1 MTNPL
6 KLSLIFILSF
16 TAGASAEPPTENTQT
31 TQSVRYFQVGQRYT
45 YMNTLLKLVLEQS
58 RDKFGPFQ
66 LEAVSDMTH
75 RRGRASLIQGDRI
88 DVMASAVNACLLE
101 LLRPIPIPIERG
113 LLGYRVF
120 FVNKQRADEFSAINS
135 LNELNQSFSAGF
147 GSGWVDHQILVF
159 NQVPVVASS
168 YYTSLFKMLAAGR
181 FDYFPRGINEI
192 WLEHEQFGKI
202 FPNLGIERKLAF
214 YYPYPR
220 FFFVNKHNAILAER
234 IEFGL
239 KKIRNN
245 GLFQELF
252 EHHHQNAIEQTK
264 ISQRRVFE
272 LDNPLLPAGIPKPD
286 TSSWLPQNKLIKH
299 SQGRPIDSPPPRL
312 FNTDAQLPI
321 KTPC

>member
-1 MTNPL
+1 MTTPL
-6 KLSLIFILSF
+6 KLSIIFILSF
-16 TAGASAEPPTENTQT
+16 TGGVSATTPTEDTRTIQP
-31 TQSVRYFQVGQRYT
+31 VRYFQVGLRYT
-45 YMNTLLKLVLEQS
+45 YMNTLLKLVLKQS

-66 LEAVSDMTH
+66 LTAVNDMTH

-88 DVMASAVNACLLE
+88 DIMVSAVNACLFE

-135 LNELNQSFSAGF
+135 LKELNQSFSAGF
-147 GSGWVDHQILVF
+147 GSGWVDHQILLF

-181 FDYFPRGINEI
+181 FDYFPRGVNEI
-192 WLEHEQFGKI
+192 WLEHEQFGKT
-202 FPNLGIERKLAF
+202 FPNLSIERTLAF

-220 FFFVNKHNAILAER
+220 FFFVNKNNAILAER

-239 KKIRNN
+239 KKIHNN

-252 EHHHQNAIEQTK
+252 EHHHRNAIEQTK
-264 ISQRRVFE
+264 ISQRTVFE
-272 LDNPLLPAGIPKPD
+272 LDNPLLPAGTPKPD
-286 TSSWLPQNKLIKH
+286 TSSWLPQDKLIKH
-299 SQGRPIDSPPPRL
+299 SQSRSIDSPLPRL
-312 FNTDAQLPI
+312 INPNAQLPI